1 MLKNRQG
8 RPNRPAGKRRIR
20 RRGGARPI
28 VSFILIIA
36 AVVLAMS
43 VFFKVSKIT
52 VKGNSYYTADQVIQA
67 SGIEEGDNL
76 FFVNRFSAVSKIF
89 AKLPYIQKATVSRGL
104 PNRVTITVTESQT
117 VAYIP
122 LESDMWII
130 DSSCKI
136 LDKTDAAG
144 AATLIKINGIELYSP
159 TIGELASTTAG
170 DAAKVTYLADIL
182 DQIQSRGM
190 ADKVTYI
197 DMSTISNPSFDY
209 MGRFTV
215 KLGSDENTEYKFGL
229 LESAVKEL
237 EDGDYG
243 TIDLSIDKQ
252 AHFSPN

>member
-52 VKGNSYYTADQVIQA
+52 VKGNSYYTADQVIEA

-89 AKLPYIQKATVSRGL
+89 AKLPYIQKATVTRGL

-117 VAYIP
+117 HGLYPAGERYVDHRQQLQDTGQDRRHRRGHA
-122 LESDMWII
+122 
-130 DSSCKI
+130 
-136 LDKTDAAG
+136 DKNRRHRAFQAH
-144 AATLIKINGIELYSP
+144 NGPDLPPPPARTPPRSP
-159 TIGELASTTAG
+159 TLRISWIRYRAGHAGQGDVHRHVHHRQTPAST
-170 DAAKVTYLADIL
+170 IW
-182 DQIQSRGM
+182 
-190 ADKVTYI
+190 
-197 DMSTISNPSFDY
+197 
-209 MGRFTV
+209 
-215 KLGSDENTEYKFGL
+215 
-229 LESAVKEL
+229 AVL
-237 EDGDYG
+237 
-243 TIDLSIDKQ
+243 
-252 AHFSPN
+252 P